1 MPFLV
6 VPMLKVN
13 DKRAITVVY
22 CGVPATKVR
31 TLCLPSLTFSPPGL
45 VFQSPVSH
53 PRPGGNQTL
62 EAQQTGEP
70 RVFLW
75 QDISFNAPPSLRNKF

>member
-13 DKRAITVVY
+13 DKRPRDVEH
-22 CGVPATKVR
+22 CGRTATKCKV
-31 TLCLPSLTFSPPGL
+31 PSLTFSPPGP

-53 PRPGGNQTL
+53 RRPGGNQIL

-70 RVFLW
+70 RVLFSKIYNLMHR
-75 QDISFNAPPSLRNKF
+75 LV

>member
-13 DKRAITVVY
+13 EKRPISVDHS
-22 CGVPATKVR
+22 GLSATKCKV
-31 TLCLPSLTFSPPGL
+31 PSLTFSPPGL

-53 PRPGGNQTL
+53 RRPGGNQTL
-62 EAQQTGEP
+62 EAQQTGEA
-70 RVFLW
+70 RVLFSE
-75 QDISFNAPPSLRNKF
+75 IYH